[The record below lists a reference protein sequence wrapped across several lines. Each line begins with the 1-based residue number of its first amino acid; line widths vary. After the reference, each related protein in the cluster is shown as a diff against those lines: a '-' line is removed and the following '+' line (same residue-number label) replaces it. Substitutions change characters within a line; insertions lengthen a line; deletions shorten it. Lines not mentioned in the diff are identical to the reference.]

1 MSSFFKV
8 DTHCHILPKHIPDFK
23 KSFGYGGFVY
33 LDHKSDTQADMML
46 DDGSFFR
53 TVDNN
58 LWDYNVRI
66 DEMNEVGVDVQVLS
80 TVPVMFNYWAK
91 PQHTLEIS
99 KFLNDNLIEAVKSH
113 PDRFIGL
120 ATLPMNDVDLAIKEL
135 ERVHSLGFEGIQI
148 GSHINELNLDN
159 STFKPLY
166 EKLQELDMAIFVHPW
181 KMPWRDEKFW
191 AGWLIGMPAETSKSI
206 CDLMFGGI
214 FDEFPK
220 LRFSFAHCAGSFP
233 GTIGRIDH
241 GYNVRPDLFSNQ
253 SKSPKDY
260 LGHFYADSL
269 TADSKILEFNLSILG
284 EDKIMLGSD
293 YPFPLGEKS
302 IGKIISELEAFDDSV
317 KAKIYGL
324 SALNWLGVSIDKF
337 SKN

>member
-99 KFLNDNLIEAVKSH
+99 KFLNDNLIEAVK
-113 PDRFIGL
+113 
-120 ATLPMNDVDLAIKEL
+120 
-135 ERVHSLGFEGIQI
+135 
-148 GSHINELNLDN
+148 
-159 STFKPLY
+159 
-166 EKLQELDMAIFVHPW
+166 
-181 KMPWRDEKFW
+181 
-191 AGWLIGMPAETSKSI
+191 
-206 CDLMFGGI
+206 
-214 FDEFPK
+214 
-220 LRFSFAHCAGSFP
+220 
-233 GTIGRIDH
+233 
-241 GYNVRPDLFSNQ
+241 
-253 SKSPKDY
+253 
-260 LGHFYADSL
+260 
-269 TADSKILEFNLSILG
+269 
-284 EDKIMLGSD
+284 
-293 YPFPLGEKS
+293 
-302 IGKIISELEAFDDSV
+302 
-317 KAKIYGL
+317 
-324 SALNWLGVSIDKF
+324 
-337 SKN
+337 